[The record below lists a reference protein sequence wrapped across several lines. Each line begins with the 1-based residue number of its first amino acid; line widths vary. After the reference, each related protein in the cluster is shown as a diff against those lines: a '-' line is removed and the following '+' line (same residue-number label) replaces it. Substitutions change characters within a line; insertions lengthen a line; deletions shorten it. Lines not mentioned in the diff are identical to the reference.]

1 MPTMRRL
8 ADRLVRLIARASTFG
23 WFRAVEVTGLGRIP
37 RTGPVVLVANHHG
50 GFVDPALLVAAIPR
64 PVRFLAMASLFR
76 ILPLRPLLAFAGAIP
91 VSRVQDAKGDGAGT
105 ARNVNAFAA
114 CFAHL
119 REGGA
124 IGIFPEGQASD
135 ESRLLPIRT
144 GAARIALGAHSR
156 GAMGL
161 RIVPVGLIYED
172 KQRARS
178 RAYVRVGEPIE
189 LDSDLAT
196 NPSIPPDET
205 DRDAVAALT
214 RAIEERMTDAAID
227 FRSAEQRSALR
238 LAANVALRWD
248 HGDPRGRP
256 PVGEIERLADRL
268 SEAPEAAEAA
278 IRSAALEYRDGLAA
292 AAVSDAV
299 VAPGA
304 EEALARR
311 SRIGWL
317 LTLLLAPLAVVGLIA
332 NAVPALGV
340 YAVGR
345 RPMPPVTHA
354 TAKFLAA
361 IALFTANW
369 AVLRWAVFDSA
380 PRPWLLTLAVGPVCG
395 LAALWSVGRA
405 IRARRARLGLRRLAA
420 ASGVLEDLRARRA
433 RLVHAVRAAT
443 SGPTSGSTAGE
454 EGRRR
459 SDGAG
464 SLDLQ
469 P

>member
-1 MPTMRRL
+1 MRRV
-8 ADRLVRLIARASTFG
+8 ADRLVRLIAKAATLG
-23 WFRAVEVTGLGRIP
+23 WFRAVEVTGLERIP
-37 RTGPVVLVANHHG
+37 RTGPVLIVANHHG
-50 GFVDPALLVAAIPR
+50 GFVDPALLVATVPR

-91 VSRVQDAKGDGAGT
+91 VHRARDAEGDRAGT
-105 ARNVNAFAA
+105 RRNVEAFAA

-124 IGIFPEGQASD
+124 IGIFPEGEASD
-135 ESRLLPIRT
+135 EAHLLPIRT

-172 KQRARS
+172 KQRART
-178 RAYVRVGEPIE
+178 RAYVRVGEPIS
-189 LDSDLAT
+189 LDADLAT
-196 NPSIPPDET
+196 NPSVPPDET

-214 RAIEERMTDAAID
+214 RTIQARLADAAVD

-238 LAANVALRWD
+238 LAANVALRWE

-256 PVGEIERLADRL
+256 PVGEVERLADRL
-268 SEAPEAAEAA
+268 SEARASEEEAV
-278 IRSAALEYRDGLAA
+278 RSAAIDYREGLAA
-292 AAVSDAV
+292 AGVSDAV

-311 SRIGWL
+311 SRPGWL
-317 LTLLLAPLAVVGLIA
+317 LTLGLSPLAAVGFLA
-332 NAVPALGV
+332 NAVPALAV

-354 TAKFLAA
+354 TAKFLTA
-361 IALFTANW
+361 IALFPANW
-369 AVLRWAVFDSA
+369 VILRWIVFDTASH
-380 PRPWLLTLAVGPVCG
+380 PWLVTFAVGPVCG

-420 ASGVLEDLRARRA
+420 ASGLVEDLRARRA
-433 RLVHAVRAAT
+433 HLLDAVRAAT
-443 SGPTSGSTAGE
+443 SGSLD
-454 EGRRR
+454 RR
-459 SDGAG
+459 DQEGAG

>member
-1 MPTMRRL
+1 MPPMRRL

-23 WFRAVEVTGLGRIP
+23 WFRAVDVTGVERIP
-37 RTGPVVLVANHHG
+37 RTGPVLLVANHHG
-50 GFVDPALLVAAIPR
+50 GFVDPALLVATVPR

-91 VSRVQDAKGDGAGT
+91 VNRAQDAEGDGSGAR
-105 ARNVNAFAA
+105 RNVDAFAA
-114 CFAHL
+114 CFVHL

-124 IGIFPEGQASD
+124 IGIFPEGEATD
-135 ESRLLPIRT
+135 EAHLLPIRT

-161 RIVPVGLIYED
+161 KIVPVGLIHED

-178 RAYVRVGEPIE
+178 RAYVRIGDPIE

-196 NPSIPPDET
+196 NPAVPPDET
-205 DRDAVAALT
+205 DHDAVAALT
-214 RAIEERMTDAAID
+214 SAIQSRLADAAID

-238 LAANVALRWD
+238 LAANVALRWE

-256 PVGEIERLADRL
+256 PVGEVERLADRL
-268 SEAPEAAEAA
+268 RKSAPQLEADV
-278 IRSAALEYRDGLAA
+278 RSAATEYREALATA
-292 AAVSDAV
+292 QIPDAV
-299 VAPGA
+299 VTPGA

-317 LTLLLAPLAVVGLIA
+317 LTVALAPLAALGLVANALPVVG
-332 NAVPALGV
+332 V
-340 YAVGR
+340 YVVGR

-354 TAKFLAA
+354 TAKFLTA
-361 IALFTANW
+361 IVLFPANW
-369 AVLRWAVFDSA
+369 AVLRWVVFDTASH
-380 PRPWLLTLAVGPVCG
+380 PWLLTLAVGPVCG
-395 LAALWSVGRA
+395 LAALWCVGRA
-405 IRARRARLGLRRLAA
+405 TRARRARLGLRRLAA
-420 ASGVLEDLRARRA
+420 ASGLVEDLRTRRA
-433 RLVHAVRAAT
+433 RLVHTVRAAT
-443 SGPTSGSTAGE
+443 SHEDDGLDPG
-454 EGRRR
+454 
-459 SDGAG
+459 GAG

>member
-1 MPTMRRL
+1 MRRVAERL
-8 ADRLVRLIARASTFG
+8 ARLIGRAATLG
-23 WFRAVEVTGLGRIP
+23 WFRAVEVTGLERIP
-37 RTGPVVLVANHHG
+37 RTGPVLLVANHHG
-50 GFVDPALLVAAIPR
+50 GFVDPTLVVATVPR
-64 PVRFLAMASLFR
+64 PVRFLATASLYR

-91 VSRVQDAKGDGAGT
+91 VHRAQDVAGGEAGT
-105 ARNVNAFAA
+105 RRNVDAFAA

-124 IGIFPEGQASD
+124 IGIFPEGEASD
-135 ESRLLPIRT
+135 ETHLLPIRT

-196 NPSIPPDET
+196 NPSVPPDET

-214 RAIEERMTDAAID
+214 QAIEERMTDAAID

-238 LAANVALRWD
+238 LAANVALRWE

-268 SEAPEAAEAA
+268 SEAREAAEAA
-278 IRSAALEYRDGLAA
+278 VRSAAIEYREGLTAV
-292 AAVSDAV
+292 AVSDAV

-317 LTLLLAPLAVVGLIA
+317 LTLGLAPLAVVGLVA
-332 NAVPALGV
+332 NAVPAIAV

-354 TAKFLAA
+354 TAKFLTA
-361 IALFTANW
+361 ITLFTANW
-369 AVLRWAVFDSA
+369 ALLRWVVFDTTA
-380 PRPWLLTLAVGPVCG
+380 RPWLLTLAVGPVCG
-395 LAALWSVGRA
+395 LVALWCVGRA

-443 SGPTSGSTAGE
+443 SGSTASPQD
-454 EGRRR
+454 RRR
-459 SDGAG
+459 ADGAG

>member
-1 MPTMRRL
+1 MRRV
-8 ADRLVRLIARASTFG
+8 ADRLVRLIARAATLG
-23 WFRAVEVTGLGRIP
+23 WFRAVEVTGLERIP
-37 RTGPVVLVANHHG
+37 RTGPVLLVANHHG
-50 GFVDPALLVAAIPR
+50 GFVDPALLVATVPR

-76 ILPLRPLLAFAGAIP
+76 ILPLRPLLAFGGAIP
-91 VSRVQDAKGDGAGT
+91 VHRARDADGDGAGT
-105 ARNVNAFAA
+105 RTNLDTFAA

-119 REGGA
+119 RDGGA
-124 IGIFPEGQASD
+124 IGIFPEGEASD
-135 ESRLLPIRT
+135 EAHLLPIRT

-172 KQRARS
+172 KQRART

-189 LDSDLAT
+189 LDSDLAA
-196 NPSIPPDET
+196 NPSVPPDET

-214 RAIEERMTDAAID
+214 RTIQARLTDAAVD

-238 LAANVALRWD
+238 LAANVALRWE

-256 PVGEIERLADRL
+256 PVGEVERLADRL
-268 SEAPEAAEAA
+268 SEAPASEEEAVRAAA
-278 IRSAALEYRDGLAA
+278 IDYREGLAA
-292 AAVSDAV
+292 AGVSDAV
-299 VAPGA
+299 VTPGA
-304 EEALARR
+304 GAALARR
-311 SRIGWL
+311 SRLGWL
-317 LTLLLAPLAVVGLIA
+317 LTLALSPLAAVGLMA
-332 NAVPALGV
+332 NAVPALAV

-354 TAKFLAA
+354 TAKFLTA
-361 IALFTANW
+361 IALFPANW
-369 AVLRWAVFDSA
+369 AILRWIVFDTASH
-380 PRPWLLTLAVGPVCG
+380 PWLVTFAVGPFCG

-420 ASGVLEDLRARRA
+420 ASGLVEDLRARRA
-433 RLVHAVRAAT
+433 HLLDAVRAAT
-443 SGPTSGSTAGE
+443 ATAIGGGVE
-454 EGRRR
+454 RGRRE
-459 SDGAG
+459 DGAG